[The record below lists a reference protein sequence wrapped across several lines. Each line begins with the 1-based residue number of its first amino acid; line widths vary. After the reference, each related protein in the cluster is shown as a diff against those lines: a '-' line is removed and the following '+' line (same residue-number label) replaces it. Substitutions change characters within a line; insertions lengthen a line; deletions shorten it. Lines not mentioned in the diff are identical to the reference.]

1 MNTTF
6 AIGIPTLNR
15 ADLLIP
21 ALMYYMNDFPNT
33 DFFIVDNG
41 NQGLYEKLNGPG
53 FQAVP
58 LGRNRVVIETNRN
71 IGVAGSW
78 NFICRQIYKNYEYA
92 IILNDDIYWGRKE
105 WEVEM
110 FIKGNT
116 DKHLIT
122 TPLDWCNFILPKK
135 TFEEVGEFDE
145 EFFPAYFE
153 DNDYAYR
160 MKLQGKSL
168 YKVPFLIPQVHRV
181 SQTMDKEGVG
191 FEFQYVRDGFRNN
204 KKRYVEKWGG
214 EPDCET
220 FKKPFN
226 K

>member
-1 MNTTF
+1 MNKTF

-15 ADLLIP
+15 ADLLVP
-21 ALMYYMNDFPNT
+21 ALLYYKNDFPNT
-33 DFFIVDNG
+33 EIFIVDNG
-41 NQGLYEKLNGPG
+41 KQNLNEICLLAGITKLSNA
-53 FQAVP
+53 Q
-58 LGRNRVVIETNRN
+58 VVEPDTNL
-71 IGVAGSW
+71 GVAGSW
-78 NFICRQIYKNYEYA
+78 NLLCEKIFQNYGHA
-92 IILNDDIYWGRKE
+92 IILNDDVYWGRKE

-135 TFEEVGEFDE
+135 TFEEVGGFDE

-153 DNDYAYR
+153 DNCFAYR

-168 YKVPFLIPQVHRV
+168 YKVPFMLPQVHRA
-181 SQTMDKEGVG
+181 SQTMEKGGV
-191 FEFQYVRDGFRNN
+191 EMQYVKDGFRNK

-214 EPDCET
+214 EPGNER

-226 K
+226 A

>member
-21 ALMYYMNDFPNT
+21 ALLYYKNDFPNT
-33 DFFIVDNG
+33 EIFIIDNG
-41 NQGLYEKLNGPG
+41 KQNLNEICLRAGIVKLSNV
-53 FQAVP
+53 Q
-58 LGRNRVVIETNRN
+58 VVEPEQN
-71 IGVAGSW
+71 IGVAASW
-78 NFICRQIYKNYEYA
+78 NNLCRKIFQNCGHA

>member
-1 MNTTF
+1 MNKTF

-15 ADLLIP
+15 ADLLVP

-41 NQGLYEKLNGPG
+41 KQGLYEKLNGPG

-58 LGRNRVVIETNRN
+58 LGRNRVVTQTNTN
-71 IGVAGSW
+71 IGVAASW
-78 NFICRQIYKNYEYA
+78 NFICRQIFKHYDHA
-92 IILNDDIYWGRKE
+92 IIMNDDIYWGRKE

-110 FIKGNT
+110 FIKGNI

-122 TPLDWCNFILPKK
+122 TPLDWCNFILSKK
-135 TFEEVGEFDE
+135 TFEEVGGFDE
-145 EFFPAYFE
+145 QFFPAYFE
-153 DNDYAYR
+153 DNDYSYR

-168 YKVPFLIPQVHRV
+168 YKVPFMLPQVHRV
-181 SQTMDKEGVG
+181 SQTMESGG
-191 FEFQYVRDGFRNN
+191 LEMQYIKDGFRNN

-214 EPDCET
+214 EPECET
-220 FKKPFN
+220 FKTPFN
-226 K
+226 A